1 MDSEKVTL
9 DLNNRFA
16 APLPD
21 YYKRRI
27 VFWYDEEREFED
39 RLDEIQLS
47 NASMIRMTGS
57 NTFAIKKL
65 LSHDDLYGNYLVYCP
80 ISYEN
85 PDDNWLLDIQLYS
98 ESFRPT

>member
-1 MDSEKVTL
+1 MDTEKVTN
-9 DLNNRFA
+9 DLNKRFA

-27 VFWYDEEREFED
+27 IFWYDEEREFED

-65 LSHDDLYGNYLVYCP
+65 LSHDDLYGNYRNIEQGSL
-80 ISYEN
+80 
-85 PDDNWLLDIQLYS
+85 
-98 ESFRPT
+98 